1 MVESQESMQESA
13 AEANASATDEEVG
26 SAVERNIIL
35 WLTNVS
41 HGVNH
46 FQNQMMVVLYPV
58 IMPELGFG
66 YAELGVLL
74 AVQSMLGGAT
84 QGFYGFATP
93 FLPRTWLLGI
103 GNLVLGFGTL
113 ATGFVNSFGG
123 IISTRG
129 VASVGASAQHPVGY
143 SLLAGY
149 FPSARGKIIGLN
161 SSISNVGSLLAP
173 LTAGAMLVIM
183 SWRQVFMIVA
193 ALSIAMGLV
202 YFLFRKR
209 VDTVTSQGPTSKEKL
224 MQSTSSYLRVFRNRN
239 MIFVSLVMMVGG
251 AGRGGGGMVAF
262 MAVYFA
268 NDLGLSTFTVAVAI
282 TTLGLGGV
290 IGPIGFG
297 WLSDRLSRT
306 GILQLSL
313 GLSALA
319 TVWVAFQG
327 AFLPLLLLSLV
338 LYGTVTRSR
347 MTLTQAVVAD
357 SLPDEDRDAAF
368 SAFFFLGFA
377 SGPVWL
383 LLVGSLMQTLG
394 FSVAFSMLA
403 VSYLVGML
411 LMLFVTDPR
420 NASTGEP
427 KPATT

>member
-1 MVESQESMQESA
+1 M
-13 AEANASATDEEVG
+13 
-26 SAVERNIIL
+26 

-66 YAELGVLL
+66 YAELGLLL
-74 AVQSMLGGAT
+74 AVQSMLSGAT

-103 GNLVLGFGTL
+103 GNIVLGFGTL

-123 IISTRG
+123 IVATRG

-143 SLLAGY
+143 SMLAGY
-149 FPSARGKIIGLN
+149 FPNARGKIIGLN

-173 LTAGAMLVIM
+173 LTAGAMLIIM
-183 SWRQVFMIVA
+183 GWRQVFMIVA
-193 ALSIAMGLV
+193 SLSIAMGLI

-209 VDTVTSQGPTSKEKL
+209 VDPVTSQASTSREKL
-224 MQSTSSYLRVFRNRN
+224 TQSTSSYLRVFRNKN
-239 MIFVSLVMMVGG
+239 MILVSLVMMVGG

-268 NDLGLSTFTVAVAI
+268 TDLGLSTFMVAVAI

-327 AFLPLLLLSLV
+327 PFLPLLLLSLV

-347 MTLTQAVVAD
+347 MTLTQAIVAD
-357 SLPDEDRDAAF
+357 SLPDADRDAAF
-368 SAFFFLGFA
+368 SAFFFVGFA
-377 SGPVWL
+377 SRPVWL
-383 LLVGSLMQTLG
+383 LVVGSLMQTLG
-394 FSVAFSMLA
+394 FSVAFSVLA
-403 VSYLVGML
+403 VSYLAGML
-411 LMLFVTDPR
+411 LMLFVTDTRKSAKSVPQ
-420 NASTGEP
+420 T
-427 KPATT
+427 

>member
-1 MVESQESMQESA
+1 MQESA
-13 AEANASATDEEVG
+13 SESSSIAVEEAVG

-66 YAELGVLL
+66 YVELGLLL
-74 AVQSMLGGAT
+74 AVQSMLSGAT

-103 GNLVLGFGTL
+103 GNLVLGLGTL

-123 IISTRG
+123 IVATRG

-143 SLLAGY
+143 SMLAGY
-149 FPSARGKIIGLN
+149 FPNARGKIIGLN
-161 SSISNVGSLLAP
+161 SSISNIGSLLAP
-173 LTAGAMLVIM
+173 LTASAMLVIM
-183 SWRQVFMIVA
+183 GWRQVFMIVA
-193 ALSIAMGLV
+193 SLSIAMGLI

-209 VDTVTSQGPTSKEKL
+209 VDPVTSQRSTSREKL
-224 MQSTSSYLRVFRNRN
+224 IQSASSYLRVFRNKN
-239 MIFVSLVMMVGG
+239 MILVSLVMMVGG

-268 NDLGLSTFTVAVAI
+268 TDLGLSTFMVAVAI

-306 GILQLSL
+306 GILQVSL

-347 MTLTQAVVAD
+347 MTLTQAIVAD
-357 SLPDEDRDAAF
+357 SLPDADRDAAF

-394 FSVAFSMLA
+394 FSVAFSVLA
-403 VSYLVGML
+403 VSYLAGML
-411 LMLFVTDPR
+411 LMLFVTDTRKSARAQPR
-420 NASTGEP
+420 T
-427 KPATT
+427 

>member
-1 MVESQESMQESA
+1 MQESA
-13 AEANASATDEEVG
+13 AKSSSATTEEAVG
-26 SAVERNIIL
+26 SPVERNIIL

-66 YAELGVLL
+66 YVELGLLL
-74 AVQSMLGGAT
+74 AVQSMLSGAT

-103 GNLVLGFGTL
+103 GNLVLGLGTL

-123 IISTRG
+123 IVATRG

-143 SLLAGY
+143 SMLAGY
-149 FPSARGKIIGLN
+149 FPNARGKIIGLN
-161 SSISNVGSLLAP
+161 SSISNIGSLL
-173 LTAGAMLVIM
+173 VIM
-183 SWRQVFMIVA
+183 GWRQVFMIVA
-193 ALSIAMGLV
+193 SLSIAMGLI

-209 VDTVTSQGPTSKEKL
+209 VDPVTSQRSTSREKL
-224 MQSTSSYLRVFRNRN
+224 IQSASSYLRVFRNKN
-239 MIFVSLVMMVGG
+239 MILVSLVMMVGG

-268 NDLGLSTFTVAVAI
+268 TDLGLSTFMVAVAI

-306 GILQLSL
+306 GILQVSL

-347 MTLTQAVVAD
+347 MTLTQAIVAD

-383 LLVGSLMQTLG
+383 LVVGSLMQTLG
-394 FSVAFSMLA
+394 FPVAFSVLA
-403 VSYLVGML
+403 VSYLAGML
-411 LMLFVTDPR
+411 LMLFVTDTRKSAKAQPR
-420 NASTGEP
+420 T
-427 KPATT
+427 

>member
-1 MVESQESMQESA
+1 
-13 AEANASATDEEVG
+13 
-26 SAVERNIIL
+26 
-35 WLTNVS
+35 
-41 HGVNH
+41 
-46 FQNQMMVVLYPV
+46 
-58 IMPELGFG
+58 
-66 YAELGVLL
+66 
-74 AVQSMLGGAT
+74 
-84 QGFYGFATP
+84 
-93 FLPRTWLLGI
+93 
-103 GNLVLGFGTL
+103 
-113 ATGFVNSFGG
+113 
-123 IISTRG
+123 
-129 VASVGASAQHPVGY
+129 
-143 SLLAGY
+143 
-149 FPSARGKIIGLN
+149 
-161 SSISNVGSLLAP
+161 
-173 LTAGAMLVIM
+173 MLVIM

-427 KPATT
+427 KPTTT

>member
-1 MVESQESMQESA
+1 MNS
-13 AEANASATDEEVG
+13 NATLDTVG
-26 SAVERNIIL
+26 SAIERNLVL

-41 HGVNH
+41 HGINH

-66 YAELGVLL
+66 YAELGLLL
-74 AVQSMLGGAT
+74 AVQSMLSGAT

-123 IISTRG
+123 IVGTRG
-129 VASVGASAQHPVGY
+129 VAAIGASAQHPVGY

-149 FPSARGKIIGLN
+149 FPTDRGKIIGLN

-183 SWRQVFMIVA
+183 GWRQVFMIVA
-193 ALSIAMGLV
+193 AASIAMGLI

-209 VDTVTSQGPTSKEKL
+209 VDPVTGQGSTSKEKL
-224 MQSTSSYLRVFRNRN
+224 IQSTSSYLRVFRNKN

-268 NDLGLSTFTVAVAI
+268 NDLGISPFMVAVAI
-282 TTLGLGGV
+282 TALGLGGV

-306 GILQLSL
+306 GVLQASL
-313 GLSALA
+313 GLSGLA
-319 TVWVAFQG
+319 TIWVAFQG

-338 LYGTVTRSR
+338 IYGTVTRSR
-347 MTLTQAVVAD
+347 MTLTQAIVAD

-383 LLVGSLMQTLG
+383 LVVGFLMQTLG
-394 FSVAFSMLA
+394 FSVAFSVLA
-403 VSYLVGML
+403 VSYLVGMA

-420 NASTGEP
+420 SAAKGEA

>member
-1 MVESQESMQESA
+1 MGDSKQSMQESE
-13 AEANASATDEEVG
+13 AESSSATTEEAV
-26 SAVERNIIL
+26 SSPVERNIIL

-66 YAELGVLL
+66 YAELGLLL
-74 AVQSMLGGAT
+74 AVQSMLSGAT

-103 GNLVLGFGTL
+103 GNLVLGLGTF

-123 IISTRG
+123 IVATRG

-143 SLLAGY
+143 SMLAGY
-149 FPSARGKIIGLN
+149 FPNARGKIIGLN

-183 SWRQVFMIVA
+183 GWRQVFMIVA
-193 ALSIAMGLV
+193 SLSIAMGLI

-209 VDTVTSQGPTSKEKL
+209 VDPATSQASTSREKL
-224 MQSTSSYLRVFRNRN
+224 IQSTSSYLRVFRNKN
-239 MIFVSLVMMVGG
+239 MILVSLVMMVGG

-268 NDLGLSTFTVAVAI
+268 TDLGLSTFMVAVAI

-347 MTLTQAVVAD
+347 MTLTQAIVAD
-357 SLPDEDRDAAF
+357 SLPDADRDAAF

-383 LLVGSLMQTLG
+383 LVVGSLMQTLG
-394 FSVAFSMLA
+394 FSVAFSVLA
-403 VSYLVGML
+403 VSYLAGML
-411 LMLFVTDPR
+411 LMLFVTDTR
-420 NASTGEP
+420 KSAKAQLRT
-427 KPATT
+427 

>member
-1 MVESQESMQESA
+1 
-13 AEANASATDEEVG
+13 
-26 SAVERNIIL
+26 
-35 WLTNVS
+35 
-41 HGVNH
+41 
-46 FQNQMMVVLYPV
+46 
-58 IMPELGFG
+58 
-66 YAELGVLL
+66 
-74 AVQSMLGGAT
+74 
-84 QGFYGFATP
+84 
-93 FLPRTWLLGI
+93 
-103 GNLVLGFGTL
+103 
-113 ATGFVNSFGG
+113 
-123 IISTRG
+123 
-129 VASVGASAQHPVGY
+129 
-143 SLLAGY
+143 
-149 FPSARGKIIGLN
+149 
-161 SSISNVGSLLAP
+161 
-173 LTAGAMLVIM
+173 MLVIM
-183 SWRQVFMIVA
+183 GWRQVFMIVA

-209 VDTVTSQGPTSKEKL
+209 VDTATSQGSTSKEKL

-319 TVWVAFQG
+319 TVWVAFQE

-394 FSVAFSMLA
+394 FSVAFSMLG

-420 NASTGEP
+420 NASTGKP
-427 KPATT
+427 KPATTSAE

>member
-1 MVESQESMQESA
+1 MQESA
-13 AEANASATDEEVG
+13 AEANASSTEEEVG

-209 VDTVTSQGPTSKEKL
+209 VDTVTSQGPTSKEEL

-319 TVWVAFQG
+319 TVWVAFQE

-394 FSVAFSMLA
+394 FSVAFSILA

-420 NASTGEP
+420 NASTGES

>member
-1 MVESQESMQESA
+1 
-13 AEANASATDEEVG
+13 
-26 SAVERNIIL
+26 
-35 WLTNVS
+35 
-41 HGVNH
+41 
-46 FQNQMMVVLYPV
+46 
-58 IMPELGFG
+58 
-66 YAELGVLL
+66 
-74 AVQSMLGGAT
+74 
-84 QGFYGFATP
+84 
-93 FLPRTWLLGI
+93 
-103 GNLVLGFGTL
+103 
-113 ATGFVNSFGG
+113 
-123 IISTRG
+123 
-129 VASVGASAQHPVGY
+129 VGY
-143 SLLAGY
+143 SMLAGY
-149 FPSARGKIIGLN
+149 FPNARGKIIGLN

-183 SWRQVFMIVA
+183 GWRQVFMIVA
-193 ALSIAMGLV
+193 SLSIAMGLI

-209 VDTVTSQGPTSKEKL
+209 VDPVTSQASTSKEKL
-224 MQSTSSYLRVFRNRN
+224 IQSTSSYLRVFRNKN
-239 MIFVSLVMMVGG
+239 MILVSLVMMVGG

-268 NDLGLSTFTVAVAI
+268 TDLGLSTFMVAVAI

-347 MTLTQAVVAD
+347 MTLTQAIVAD
-357 SLPDEDRDAAF
+357 SLPDADRDAAF

-383 LLVGSLMQTLG
+383 LVVGSLMQTLG
-394 FSVAFSMLA
+394 FSVAFSVLA
-403 VSYLVGML
+403 VSYLAGML
-411 LMLFVTDPR
+411 LMLFVTDTR
-420 NASTGEP
+420 KSAKAQLRT
-427 KPATT
+427 